1 MNTYIIPK
9 EGRSYQQYV
18 DYCLGLAWVF
28 SAERAIAVNYPLEQV
43 SANGTLAGFEQV
55 IPMLDADKALMRE
68 RIKVERDRRKFNG
81 VLVSGK
87 WIHTDTF
94 SRTQWMAMMMMG
106 ASIPAIS
113 WTTMDG
119 TTVMTSQAL
128 AAGVFS
134 AVATMDATVFAVAA
148 SHIAAMEASDN
159 PMAYDFSAG
168 WPATF
173 GG

>member
-9 EGRSYQQYV
+9 QGRSYQQYV
-18 DYCLGLAWVF
+18 DYCLSLAWVF
-28 SAERAIAVNYPLEQV
+28 AAERAIAVNFPIEQV
-43 SANGTLAGFEQV
+43 SANGTLAGFEQI
-55 IPMLDADKALMRE
+55 IPALDADKLEMRN
-68 RIKVERDRRKFNG
+68 RIKAERDRRKFNG

-87 WIHTDTF
+87 WIHTDVF
-94 SRTQWMAMMMMG
+94 SRTQWMAMVMMG

-119 TTVMTSQAL
+119 TQVTTSQAL
-128 AAGVFS
+128 AGGVFN
-134 AVATMDATVFAVAA
+134 AVATLDATVFAVAA

-159 PMAYDFSAG
+159 PLAYDFSAG

-173 GG
+173 GE

>member
-1 MNTYIIPK
+1 MNTYHIPK
-9 EGRSYQQYV
+9 LGRTYQQYA
-18 DYCLGLAWVF
+18 DYCASLAWALAGDAVF
-28 SAERAIAVNYPLEQV
+28 FINYPVEQC

-55 IPMLDADKALMRE
+55 VFALDADKVAMTNA
-68 RIKVERDRRKFNG
+68 IKAERDRRKLNG

-87 WIHTDTF
+87 WIHTDVF
-94 SRTQWMAMMMMG
+94 SRTQWMAMVMMG

-119 TTVMTSQAL
+119 TQVTTSQAL
-128 AAGVFS
+128 AGGVFS
-134 AVATMDATVFAVAA
+134 AVATLDATVFAVAA

-159 PMAYDFSAG
+159 PMAYNFSAG

-173 GG
+173 GE